1 MHLPTNVS
9 RYDFLQGNAAVVHG
23 AIAAGVNFFA
33 GYPITPS
40 TEIAEML
47 SHELPK
53 IGGKFIQMEDE
64 LASISAIIGASAA
77 GAKSMTA
84 TSGPGF
90 SLMMENLG
98 LAAMLEMPCVIVDVQ
113 RGGPSTGLP
122 TKTHQGD
129 MMQVRWGSHGDYPII
144 ALIASTVAECFE
156 LCIKSFNLSERY
168 RSPVV
173 LLLEEVT
180 AHMRENVF
188 IPAQEDIELWE
199 RPRPT
204 VRPEEYMPYDD
215 SYGDVP
221 PFTSI
226 GEGYRFNITG
236 LIHDVSGF
244 PTERPDEINELMARL
259 KRKISEDNKEFF
271 DVEYDG
277 IEDSDVLVFAY
288 GSSARASKGAIKAAR
303 KKGLRVGLMRP
314 RIIWPFP
321 RKALEGIASR
331 FKQVIVPELNQG
343 QIVGEVERAVAGKA
357 PVHFIGRIDG
367 EMFSPLQILEKIE
380 EVCK

>member
-1 MHLPTNVS
+1 LPQNIA
-9 RYDFLQGNAAVVHG
+9 RYDFLQGNAAVVQG
-23 AIAAGVNFFA
+23 ALAAGINFFA

-53 IGGKFIQMEDE
+53 TGGKFIQMEDE

-77 GAKSMTA
+77 GAKSLTA

-90 SLMMENLG
+90 SLMMENIG
-98 LAAMLEMPCVIVDVQ
+98 LAAMLEIPCVIVDVQ

-129 MMQVRWGSHGDYPII
+129 MMQAKWGSHGDYPIV

-156 LCIKSFNLSERY
+156 LCIKAFNISERY
-168 RSPVV
+168 RTPVI

-188 IPAQEDIELWE
+188 IPAQDEIELWE

-215 SYGDVP
+215 SFGDVP
-221 PFTSI
+221 PFVAL
-226 GEGYRFNITG
+226 GEGYRYNITG

-244 PTERPDEINELMARL
+244 PTERPDEINDLLARL
-259 KRKISEDNKEFF
+259 KRKVSEENKELV
-271 DVEYDG
+271 DTIQEG
-277 IEDSDVLVFAY
+277 IDDADILIFAY
-288 GSSARASKGAIKAAR
+288 GSSARAAKGAIELAQ
-303 KKGLRVGLMRP
+303 KKGIRVGLMRP

-321 RKALEGIASR
+321 RTSLEAIIPK
-331 FKQVIVPELNQG
+331 FKHVIVPELNQG

-357 PVHFIGRIDG
+357 QVHLLSRIDG
-367 EMFSPLQILEKIE
+367 EMFSPKQILEKIVE
-380 EVCK
+380 ISA

>member
-1 MHLPTNVS
+1 MAKTSARH
-9 RYDFLQGNAAVVHG
+9 DFLQGNGAVVYG
-23 AIAAGVNFFA
+23 ALLAGVNFFA

-47 SHELPK
+47 SVELPK

-64 LASISAIIGASAA
+64 LASIAAIIGASAA

-90 SLMMENLG
+90 SLMMENIG
-98 LAAMLEMPCVIVDVQ
+98 LAAMLEIPCVIVDVQ

-129 MMQVRWGSHGDYPII
+129 MMQAKWGSHGDYPII
-144 ALIASTVAECFE
+144 ALIASTVSECFE
-156 LCIKSFNLSERY
+156 LCIKAFNISERF
-168 RSPVV
+168 RSPVI

-188 IPAQEDIELWE
+188 IPASQDIEIWE

-215 SYGDVP
+215 SFGDVP
-221 PFTSI
+221 PFVSI
-226 GEGYRFNITG
+226 GQGYRYNITG

-259 KRKISEDNKEFF
+259 KRKVSEENNDLVDFETAN
-271 DVEYDG
+271 
-277 IEDSDVLVFAY
+277 IEDAEILIFAY
-288 GSSARASKGAIKAAR
+288 GSSARAAKGAIELAR
-303 KKGLRVGLMRP
+303 AKGIRVGLFRP

-321 RKALEGIASR
+321 RKELEQIAGK
-331 FKQVIVPELNQG
+331 FKHILVPELNQG
-343 QIVGEVERAVAGKA
+343 QIIGEVERAVAGKSS
-357 PVHFIGRIDG
+357 VHFLGRVDG
-367 EMFSPLQILEKIE
+367 EMFSPNQIFEKLTSL
-380 EVCK
+380 KT